1 MSSSKIY
8 VFGDQSMPILGGL
21 QSLLQIKNNALL
33 KTLFN
38 EAFAAIQRETEA
50 LPSIDKKHMVRAE
63 SLSLLVDEVKRG
75 VTHPALESCFLC
87 IYEIGYYIE

>member
-8 VFGDQSMPILGGL
+8 VFGDQSTPILGNL
-21 QSLLQIKNNALL
+21 QSLLRIKKNALL
-33 KTLFN
+33 KSFFN
-38 EAFAAIQRETEA
+38 KAFTAIQRETEA
-50 LPSIDKKHMVRAE
+50 LPSIDRKHMVRAE

-75 VTHPALESCFLC
+75 VTNTALESCFMC